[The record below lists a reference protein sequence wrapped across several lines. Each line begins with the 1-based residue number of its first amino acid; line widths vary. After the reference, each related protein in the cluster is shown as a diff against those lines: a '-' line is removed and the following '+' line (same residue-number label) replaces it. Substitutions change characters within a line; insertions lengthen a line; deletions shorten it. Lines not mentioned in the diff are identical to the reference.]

1 MNYHIGNMLIYQ
13 EFVSGN
19 DCPLCKIRSI
29 LEKRLVDQ
37 YLNES
42 VMEDY
47 QRRMVNERG
56 FCLHHTEMMHARQNK
71 LSLALQHIT
80 RITSLK
86 GKLEITADPKCA
98 KAMAEIFCDSDKTC
112 VICDNVQVNMIRY
125 YKTVAEM
132 FYAEKK
138 FKEILLSV
146 DGFCFR
152 HFGELLKY
160 SDYASGRKKDYIYS
174 LTKLEKDSLDKL
186 LTDLNRFA
194 AKHDYRN
201 ADMPWNGAD
210 KALARS
216 IEKLHGDQAK

>member
-19 DCPLCKIRSI
+19 DCPLCRTRSI
-29 LEKRLVDQ
+29 LEKRLVEQ

-42 VMEDY
+42 VMEDF

-56 FCLHHTEMMHARQNK
+56 FCLRHTEMMHARQNK

-80 RITSLK
+80 RLTTLK
-86 GKLEITADPKCA
+86 GHLEITADPKKA
-98 KAMAEIFCDSDKTC
+98 KSMGDFFIHSHDSC
-112 VICDNVQVNMIRY
+112 VICDNVEVNMIRY

-132 FYAEKK
+132 FFAEKK

-146 DGFCFR
+146 DGFCLE
-152 HFGELLKY
+152 HFGCLLRY
-160 SDYASGRKKDYIYS
+160 SDFAKSRKKDYIYS
-174 LTKLEKDSLDKL
+174 LTKLEKESIEKL
-186 LTDLNRFA
+186 LVDLNRFA

-216 IEKLHGDQAK
+216 IVKLHGEQSK